1 MPLLPPERLAAL
13 VDELPTADEQA
24 LLAAHPAL
32 RAELEALRRLRT
44 LSAAEKDR
52 VGPPLTTW
60 ASLSAQLSGA
70 GLATSLA
77 APTEASPTAA
87 GSSGG
92 RVLPFSPVRTWGL
105 RVAAAAAFVVLG
117 FGLGRVTTGVPFGRP
132 AGGPIVA
139 TSATNAGTADGEASA
154 TPVANT
160 APAFASRADA
170 ATALE
175 QAERTYRLAAAF
187 LAEHDSTDANGGTRD
202 LEQVQTRLAALE
214 QMVATSR
221 AALYAAPQDPVINQY
236 YLATLGAREAT
247 LRQISGA
254 QPVAVRVAY

>member
-24 LLAAHPAL
+24 LLAANPAL
-32 RAELEALRRLRT
+32 RAELDALRRLRA
-44 LSAAEKDR
+44 LAAAERDR

-60 ASLSAQLSGA
+60 ASLSAHLAGA
-70 GLATSLA
+70 GLASSAPA
-77 APTEASPTAA
+77 AVTVPTPAA
-87 GSSGG
+87 GV
-92 RVLPFSPVRTWGL
+92 VLPFSRVRTWGL
-105 RVAAAAAFVVLG
+105 RAVAAVALLAVG
-117 FGLGRVTTGVPFGRP
+117 FGLGRTSSGVPIIKP
-132 AGGPIVA
+132 AGGPVVA
-139 TSATNAGTADGEASA
+139 VTDGEATG

-187 LAEHDSTDANGGTRD
+187 LAEHDSTEGGGTRD
-202 LEQVQTRLAALE
+202 LQQVQTRLAALE

-247 LRQISGA
+247 RRQISGA

>member
-13 VDELPTADEQA
+13 VDETPTADEQA

-32 RAELEALRRLRT
+32 RAELDALRRLRT
-44 LSAAEKDR
+44 VAAAERDR

-60 ASLSAQLSGA
+60 ASLSAQLATQGMVQTTMGGTPTQA
-70 GLATSLA
+70 GPGGVVPLASRRR
-77 APTEASPTAA
+77 
-87 GSSGG
+87 GG
-92 RVLPFSPVRTWGL
+92 WLGR
-105 RVAAAAAFVVLG
+105 AAAALVLVAGGFVG
-117 FGLGRVTTGVPFGRP
+117 GRWSSGAVPFPRL
-132 AGGPIVA
+132 GGPVVA
-139 TSATNAGTADGEASA
+139 SAPTDGEATA

-175 QAERTYRLAAAF
+175 QAERTYRMAAAF
-187 LAEHDSTDANGGTRD
+187 LAEHDSTEAAGGTRD
-202 LEQVQTRLAALE
+202 LEQVKTRLAALE

-247 LRQISGA
+247 LRQINGA

>member
-24 LLAAHPAL
+24 LLAANPAL
-32 RAELEALRRLRT
+32 RAELDALRRLRA
-44 LSAAEKDR
+44 LAAAERDR

-60 ASLSAQLSGA
+60 ASLSAHLAGA
-70 GLATSLA
+70 GLASSAPA
-77 APTEASPTAA
+77 AVTTPAA
-87 GSSGG
+87 GV
-92 RVLPFSPVRTWGL
+92 VLPFSRVRTWGL
-105 RVAAAAAFVVLG
+105 RAAAAVALLAVG
-117 FGLGRVTTGVPFGRP
+117 FGLGRTSSGVPIIKP
-132 AGGPIVA
+132 AGGPVVA
-139 TSATNAGTADGEASA
+139 ATDGEATG

-160 APAFASRADA
+160 APAF

-187 LAEHDSTDANGGTRD
+187 LAEHDSTEGGGTRD
-202 LEQVQTRLAALE
+202 LQQVQTRLAALE

-247 LRQISGA
+247 RRQISGA

>member
-1 MPLLPPERLAAL
+1 MPLLPPDRLAAL
-13 VDELPTADEQA
+13 VDDVPTADEQA
-24 LLAAHPAL
+24 LLAANPAL
-32 RAELEALRRLRT
+32 RAELEAYRRLRQLAT
-44 LSAAEKDR
+44 EEKDR

-70 GLATSLA
+70 GLATPAGGA
-77 APTEASPTAA
+77 ATSAGPAVDRGRGVSP
-87 GSSGG
+87 
-92 RVLPFSPVRTWGL
+92 LRTWGL
-105 RVAAAAAFVVLG
+105 RAAAAVVLLGVG
-117 FGLGRVTTGVPFGRP
+117 FGLGRASGGLPFGRP
-132 AGGPIVA
+132 FGGPVVA
-139 TSATNAGTADGEASA
+139 ATEGEATA

-187 LAEHDSTDANGGTRD
+187 LAEHDSTETGGGTRD
-202 LEQVQTRLAALE
+202 LAQVQTRLAALE

>member
-1 MPLLPPERLAAL
+1 MPMLPPERLAAL

-24 LLAAHPAL
+24 LLAANPAL
-32 RAELEALRRLRT
+32 RAELDAMRRLRH
-44 LSAAEKDR
+44 LAAGEKDR

-70 GLATSLA
+70 GLATPAVA
-77 APTEASPTAA
+77 APTAGAPAA
-87 GSSGG
+87 G
-92 RVLPFSPVRTWGL
+92 RVLPFSPVRSWGL
-105 RVAAAAAFVVLG
+105 RVAAAAALLVVG
-117 FGLGRVTTGVPFGRP
+117 FGLGRVSSGLPFSRP
-132 AGGPIVA
+132 AGGPTMAV
-139 TSATNAGTADGEASA
+139 NDGEATA

-160 APAFASRADA
+160 APDFASRADA
-170 ATALE
+170 AAALE

-187 LAEHDSTDANGGTRD
+187 LAEHDSSDGGAGTRD
-202 LEQVQTRLAALE
+202 LAQVQTRLAALE

>member
-24 LLAAHPAL
+24 LLAANPAL
-32 RAELEALRRLRT
+32 RAELDALRRLRA
-44 LSAAEKDR
+44 LAAAERDR

-60 ASLSAQLSGA
+60 ASLSAHLAGA
-70 GLATSLA
+70 GLASSAPA
-77 APTEASPTAA
+77 AVTTPAA
-87 GSSGG
+87 GV
-92 RVLPFSPVRTWGL
+92 VLPFSRVRTWGL
-105 RVAAAAAFVVLG
+105 RAAAAVALLAVG
-117 FGLGRVTTGVPFGRP
+117 FGLGRTSSGVPIIKP
-132 AGGPIVA
+132 AGGPVVA
-139 TSATNAGTADGEASA
+139 ATDGEATG

-187 LAEHDSTDANGGTRD
+187 LAEHDSTEGGGTRD
-202 LEQVQTRLAALE
+202 LQQVQTRLAALE

-247 LRQISGA
+247 RRQISGA

>member
-24 LLAAHPAL
+24 LLAANPAL

-44 LSAAEKDR
+44 LSSAERDR
-52 VGPPLTTW
+52 VAPPLTTW
-60 ASLSAQLSGA
+60 ASLSAQL
-70 GLATSLA
+70 A
-77 APTEASPTAA
+77 AQGMVNSTIGGTPTAA
-87 GSSGG
+87 AVGSVVPISKA
-92 RVLPFSPVRTWGL
+92 RSL
-105 RVAAAAAFVVLG
+105 RWAWRAAAALVLLAGG
-117 FGLGRVTTGVPFGRP
+117 FAGGRWSSGSVPFPRM
-132 AGGPIVA
+132 GGPVMA
-139 TSATNAGTADGEASA
+139 SKSTDGEATA

-175 QAERTYRLAAAF
+175 QAERTYRLAAAY
-187 LAEHDSTDANGGTRD
+187 LAEQESAEAGDGTRN
-202 LEQVQTRLAALE
+202 LEQVKTRLAALE

-247 LRQISGA
+247 LRQINGA

>member
-1 MPLLPPERLAAL
+1 
-13 VDELPTADEQA
+13 V
-24 LLAAHPAL
+24 
-32 RAELEALRRLRT
+32 
-44 LSAAEKDR
+44 
-52 VGPPLTTW
+52 
-60 ASLSAQLSGA
+60 
-70 GLATSLA
+70 
-77 APTEASPTAA
+77 
-87 GSSGG
+87 
-92 RVLPFSPVRTWGL
+92 
-105 RVAAAAAFVVLG
+105 VAA
-117 FGLGRVTTGVPFGRP
+117 T
-132 AGGPIVA
+132 
-139 TSATNAGTADGEASA
+139 DGEATG

-187 LAEHDSTDANGGTRD
+187 LAEHDSTEGGGTRD
-202 LEQVQTRLAALE
+202 LQQVQTRLAALE

-247 LRQISGA
+247 RRQISGA

>member
-24 LLAAHPAL
+24 LLAANPAL
-32 RAELEALRRLRT
+32 RAELDALRRLRT
-44 LSAAEKDR
+44 LAAAEKDR

-70 GLATSLA
+70 GIATPAPA
-77 APTEASPTAA
+77 APTVAQP
-87 GSSGG
+87 SGG

-105 RVAAAAAFVVLG
+105 RVAAAAAFVAIG
-117 FGLGRVTTGVPFGRP
+117 FALGRVPSGVPFGRP
-132 AGGPIVA
+132 AGGPVVA
-139 TSATNAGTADGEASA
+139 ANDGEATA

-187 LAEHDSTDANGGTRD
+187 LAEHDSAEVGNGTRD

>member
-24 LLAAHPAL
+24 LLAANPAL
-32 RAELEALRRLRT
+32 RAELDALRRLRA
-44 LSAAEKDR
+44 LAAAERDR

-60 ASLSAQLSGA
+60 ASLSAHLAGA
-70 GLATSLA
+70 GLASSAPA
-77 APTEASPTAA
+77 AVTVPTPAT
-87 GSSGG
+87 GV
-92 RVLPFSPVRTWGL
+92 VLPFSRVRTWGL
-105 RVAAAAAFVVLG
+105 RAVAAVALLAVG
-117 FGLGRVTTGVPFGRP
+117 FGLGRTSSGVPIIKP
-132 AGGPIVA
+132 AGGPVIAV
-139 TSATNAGTADGEASA
+139 TDGEATG

-187 LAEHDSTDANGGTRD
+187 LAEHDSTEGGGTRD
-202 LEQVQTRLAALE
+202 LQQVQTRLAALE

-247 LRQISGA
+247 RRQISGA